1 MNKLN
6 GLAQRVESIDI
17 LRGITILVMIFVN
30 DIPGVSGLP
39 AWMKH
44 NPPGTGGMTFV
55 DVVFPAFLF
64 IVGMSVPFAIGKRLE
79 RGDSL
84 WDVWKHVLIR
94 TLGLLIIGV
103 LMANADTVSSAGL
116 IPPGLWILMMY
127 AGVILIWNR
136 PSKKESSAKLFF
148 TKWRIAGIAVLLL
161 SMFLYRG
168 TGVSGI
174 MQIRTQWWGI
184 LGLIGWAYLVA
195 CIIYIPLRKNLAG
208 LIGMMALLYCLYV
221 ADEAGFFASSRWAQP
236 WISISYTLGSHPAIV
251 LAGIILGAIL
261 KPDSSVST
269 PYLRIRWAFLYALG
283 MFIAGIFLHSLHS
296 MVKFFIIDK
305 NMATIPWCL
314 ISSAITV
321 WVWIVIYWLVDVKG
335 WKRWAVIVRPAG
347 SNALFAYILAP
358 IFYILLDLLSYLFGG
373 YNFYSEMGNIMILGI
388 LRGIIFAFA
397 MTWLTGGLRRV
408 GIWLRL

>member
-6 GLAQRVESIDI
+6 NLVQRVESIDI

-30 DIPGVSGLP
+30 DIPGVHGLP

-64 IVGMSVPFAIGKRLE
+64 IVGMSIPFAIGKRLE

-84 WDVWKHVLIR
+84 WNVWKHILIR

-103 LMANADTVSSAGL
+103 LMANSDTISDTGL
-116 IPPGLWILMMY
+116 IPPGLWILLMY
-127 AGVILIWNR
+127 AGVILVWNQPAR
-136 PSKKESSAKLFF
+136 NESGGHAFF
-148 TKWRIAGIAVLLL
+148 TKWRIAGIVVLLV
-161 SMFLYRG
+161 SIFLYRG
-168 TGVSGI
+168 THVTGI

-195 CIIYIPLRKNLAG
+195 CIVYIPLRKNISG
-208 LIGMMALLYCLYV
+208 LIGMMALLYCFYV
-221 ADEAGFFASSRWAQP
+221 ADEMGLAHWAQP
-236 WISISYTLGSHPAIV
+236 WITPSYTLGSHPAIII
-251 LAGIILGAIL
+251 AGVILGMIL
-261 KPDSSVST
+261 KPDSVVPT
-269 PYLRIRWAFLYALG
+269 PALKIRWAFLYALG
-283 MFIAGIFLHSLHS
+283 MFVAGILLHSLHS
-296 MVKFFIIDK
+296 MVRFFIIDK
-305 NMATIPWCL
+305 NMATLPWCL

-321 WVWIVIYWLVDVKG
+321 WVWIVIYWLVDIKG
-335 WKRWAVIVRPAG
+335 WKRWAVVVRPAG

-358 IFYILLDLLSYLFGG
+358 IFYVLFDLISSALG
-373 YNFYSEMGNIMILGI
+373 YDFYAALGSTVIAGI
-388 LRGIIFAFA
+388 LRGIVFAFA